1 MSWYTDETSSSTEY
15 EVEPSLGF
23 CKIQH
28 PEKPIVIPRVVT
40 EAFLALQEARK
51 KARIVLPPEPD
62 IWPPTAEELLK
73 EKQEHQAFDIVKESH
88 KLVRQLEALELPEAL
103 REQLAKFA
111 SLVAECVPF
120 PQEVEEEEQENE
132 KHEEEEESE
141 SSVEPEPFERT
152 IRITFADYAPPGWET
167 VGERES
173 AMSIMGP
180 RKSSLQKRG
189 SSVTQ
194 DVLASETLVR
204 GSLIE
209 GSMMVASEG
218 EGKLVGG
225 ELHEEE
231 IAEPPFDANLV
242 RGSLQRGSLRKGSGV
257 RESLLD
263 GELAGSEVR
272 CT

>member
-1 MSWYTDETSSSTEY
+1 M
-15 EVEPSLGF
+15 
-23 CKIQH
+23 
-28 PEKPIVIPRVVT
+28 IPRVVT

-62 IWPPTAEELLK
+62 IWPPTEEELLK
-73 EKQEHQAFDIVKESH
+73 EKQENQAFDIVKESH
-88 KLVRQLEALELPEAL
+88 KLVGQLEALELPDAL

-120 PQEVEEEEQENE
+120 PQEVEEEEEEEE
-132 KHEEEEESE
+132 KHEEDESE

-152 IRITFADYAPPGWET
+152 VRVTFADYAPPGWET

-173 AMSIMGP
+173 AMSMGP
-180 RKSSLQKRG
+180 RRSSLQKRG
-189 SSVTQ
+189 SSVTE
-194 DVLASETLVR
+194 DLLASETLVR

-209 GSMMVASEG
+209 GGMMVASEG

-225 ELHEEE
+225 ELQEEE

-242 RGSLQRGSLRKGSGV
+242 RGSLPRGSLRKGSGV

-263 GELAGSEVR
+263 GELAGSEVIKIYMKFVR
-272 CT
+272 VLYNEIIYICGGRLV

>member
-1 MSWYTDETSSSTEY
+1 M
-15 EVEPSLGF
+15 
-23 CKIQH
+23 
-28 PEKPIVIPRVVT
+28 IPRVVT

-62 IWPPTAEELLK
+62 IWPPTEEELLK
-73 EKQEHQAFDIVKESH
+73 EKQENQAFDIVKESH
-88 KLVRQLEALELPEAL
+88 KLVRQLEALELPDAL

-120 PQEVEEEEQENE
+120 PQEVEEEQEEE
-132 KHEEEEESE
+132 KHEEEESE

-152 IRITFADYAPPGWET
+152 VRITFADYAPPGWET

-173 AMSIMGP
+173 AMSMG
-180 RKSSLQKRG
+180 RSSLQKRG
-189 SSVTQ
+189 SSITE

-225 ELHEEE
+225 ELQEEE

-242 RGSLQRGSLRKGSGV
+242 RGSLQPGSLRKGSSV

>member
-1 MSWYTDETSSSTEY
+1 M
-15 EVEPSLGF
+15 
-23 CKIQH
+23 
-28 PEKPIVIPRVVT
+28 IPRVVT

-62 IWPPTAEELLK
+62 IWPPTEEELLK
-73 EKQEHQAFDIVKESH
+73 EKQENQAFDIVKESH
-88 KLVRQLEALELPEAL
+88 KLVRQLEALELPDAL

-120 PQEVEEEEQENE
+120 PQEAEEEQEEE
-132 KHEEEEESE
+132 KHEEEESE

-152 IRITFADYAPPGWET
+152 VRITFADYAPPGWEA

-180 RKSSLQKRG
+180 RRSSLQKRG
-189 SSVTQ
+189 SSVTE

-209 GSMMVASEG
+209 GGMMVASEG

-225 ELHEEE
+225 ALQEKE

-257 RESLLD
+257 REILLD
-263 GELAGSEVR
+263 GELVGSEVR
-272 CT
+272 HT